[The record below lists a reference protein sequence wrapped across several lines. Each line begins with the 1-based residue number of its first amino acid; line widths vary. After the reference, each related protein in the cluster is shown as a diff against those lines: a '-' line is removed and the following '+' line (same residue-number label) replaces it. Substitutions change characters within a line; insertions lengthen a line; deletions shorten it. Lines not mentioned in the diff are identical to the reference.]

1 MNNLKKIRNKAGLTQ
16 MYLSSLININV
27 RSYQS
32 IELGKS
38 LPRVDRALAIAKALN
53 TTVEELF
60 SNDKLR

>member
-38 LPRVDRALAIAKALN
+38 LPRVDRALAIAKILN

-60 SNDKLR
+60 GKDKLR

>member
-38 LPRVDRALAIAKALN
+38 LPRVDRALAIAKILN

-60 SNDKLR
+60 GKDK

>member
-1 MNNLKKIRNKAGLTQ
+1 MNNLKKIRNKAGLTL

-38 LPRVDRALAIAKALN
+38 LPRVDRALAIAKILN

-60 SNDKLR
+60 GKDK

>member
-1 MNNLKKIRNKAGLTQ
+1 

-38 LPRVDRALAIAKALN
+38 LPRVDRALAIAKILN

-60 SNDKLR
+60 GKDK

>member
-1 MNNLKKIRNKAGLTQ
+1 MNNLKIRNKAGLTQ